1 MSAVIM
7 PLTRRTLLAGGAAL
21 AFAAGVAQAQGFP
34 SAPVKI
40 TVAVGPGSSPDVIL
54 RVVGEHLSRLWGEQV
69 VVINQPGG
77 AGSVAIRAVAAQPPD
92 GLSLYMAL
100 ASNFIA
106 LPELQANFPVD
117 VVRDFVPIGF
127 VGGHPM
133 VIAAS
138 ADLGVGTLPELMA
151 LAKKRKGELNV
162 AAGNRGSILH
172 LTSEWLRIAGGIDV
186 TLLHYPAASQA
197 ITDVLGGRVHIM
209 VDAITSMKGAIDAG
223 RIKPL
228 AVAAK
233 KRLYN
238 FPDLP
243 VVADTFPGFEAMG
256 WFALM
261 APPGTPAPLTRKIGD
276 DLRKVLAGPELQKR
290 FEDLGTYIRPTTPEE
305 LTSFIVEQQQIWR
318 PVIAETAKKIN

>member
-40 TVAVGPGSSPDVIL
+40 TVAVGPGSSPDVVL

-127 VGGHPM
+127 VGDHPM

-261 APPGTPAPLTRKIGD
+261 APPGTPAPLARKIGD

-318 PVIAETAKKIN
+318 PVIAETAKNIN

>member
-77 AGSVAIRAVAAQPPD
+77 AGSVAIRAVAAQPPN

-243 VVADTFPGFEAMG
+243 MVADTFPGFEAMG

-261 APPGTPAPLTRKIGD
+261 APPGTPAPLARKIGD

-290 FEDLGTYIRPTTPEE
+290 FEDLGTYIRPATPEE

>member
-1 MSAVIM
+1 M

-127 VGGHPM
+127 VGDHPM

-261 APPGTPAPLTRKIGD
+261 APPGTPAPLARKIGD

>member
-1 MSAVIM
+1 M

-40 TVAVGPGSSPDVIL
+40 TVAVGPGSSPDVVL

-127 VGGHPM
+127 VGDHPM

-261 APPGTPAPLTRKIGD
+261 APPGTPAPLARKIGD

-318 PVIAETAKKIN
+318 PVIAETAKNIN